1 MKRTFVVC
9 AAMMAIQ
16 LGGSAQNA
24 EELQPGDGD
33 ITIIEDTG
41 ENPDLDSLLGNPSS
55 GLFDNFVNG
64 VWQDPFSMGP
74 GSTGYSGGSSNVSI
88 GYLPP
93 PGGSGSAGNMFAP
106 GANASIDLFRMS
118 MPGTRLSL
126 VSVDPVPEP
135 GTWAAIVA
143 VGVVGAYAW
152 FRRRAA

>member
-16 LGGSAQNA
+16 LGGSAEIV

-33 ITIIEDTG
+33 VTIIEDTG
-41 ENPDLDSLLGNPSS
+41 ENPDLDSLLGNPDS

-74 GSTGYSGGSSNVSI
+74 GSTGYSGGSTNVSI
-88 GYLPP
+88 GYLPS
-93 PGGSGSAGNMFAP
+93 PGSSGNPGSMFAP
-106 GANASIDLFRMS
+106 AANASLELFRLS
-118 MPGTRLSL
+118 MPGARLSL
-126 VSVDPVPEP
+126 TSVDPVPEP

-143 VGVVGAYAW
+143 AGVIGTSVW
-152 FRRRAA
+152 FRRRTA

>member
-16 LGGSAQNA
+16 LGGSAEIV

-33 ITIIEDTG
+33 VTIIEDTG
-41 ENPDLDSLLGNPSS
+41 ENPDMDSLLGNPDS

-64 VWQDPFSMGP
+64 VWQDPYSMGT

-88 GYLPP
+88 GYLPSS
-93 PGGSGSAGNMFAP
+93 GGSSSMFSM
-106 GANASIDLFRMS
+106 GATASLDIFRLS
-118 MPGTRLSL
+118 MPGARLTL
-126 VSVDPVPEP
+126 TSVDPVPEP

-143 VGVVGAYAW
+143 IGAIGTSVW
-152 FRRRAA
+152 FRRRIA

>member
-16 LGGSAQNA
+16 LGGSAEIV

-33 ITIIEDTG
+33 VTIIEDTG
-41 ENPDLDSLLGNPSS
+41 ENPNLDSLLGNPDS

-64 VWQDPFSMGP
+64 VWQDPYSMGP

-88 GYLPP
+88 GYLP
-93 PGGSGSAGNMFAP
+93 SSAGSSSMFSM
-106 GANASIDLFRMS
+106 GATASLDLFRLS
-118 MPGTRLSL
+118 MPGARLTL
-126 VSVDPVPEP
+126 TSVDPVPEP

-143 VGVVGAYAW
+143 IVAIGTSVW
-152 FRRRAA
+152 FRRRIA